1 MRPSRCNPI
10 RGYGFSLAELL
21 VAIGITGIVTA
32 AVLPVFVNVLQ
43 TQQAKGA
50 AQELVNLL
58 NQARQLAIATNGSYR
73 VEIESDN
80 NRLRF
85 VRVSGNA
92 SAGCNPG
99 NPGNPVCIGPGT
111 DDQGYR
117 RLENQAKL
125 SNTNVNPTFNHLG
138 TVNLGTITV
147 QDSRSSS
154 SLNVVISS
162 TTGRIRIC
170 DPTGCP

>member
-1 MRPSRCNPI
+1 MRPLQDNPI
-10 RGYGFSLAELL
+10 RSHGFSLAELL

-32 AVLPVFVNVLQ
+32 AALPVFVNVLQ

-73 VEIESDN
+73 VEIEPDN

-85 VRVSGNA
+85 VRTTGNL
-92 SAGCNPG
+92 
-99 NPGNPVCIGPGT
+99 VWIGPGT
-111 DDQGYR
+111 DEQGYR

-125 SNTNVNPTFNHLG
+125 SKPNPNFNPTFNHLG

-154 SLNVVISS
+154 SLNIVISS

-170 DPTGCP
+170 DPAGCP